1 MVPIYAVNAVRESS
15 MFLLCRKHAEY
26 LLISYL
32 FNEYFLFAVAR
43 LGIPWGQYICGQLER
58 VLWSLC
64 NIQFYDVSVG
74 LSKCRSPIG
83 TQTGDFSSSTSHVPS
98 VLSSRL
104 GNGERICTYVQA
116 WNPTIYSCQAYNDC
130 DIIVREWFTH
140 NFLQWSSDPAAV
152 FEYSAFLQYLRT

>member
-1 MVPIYAVNAVRESS
+1 MLSHVFSFSRILWMVPIYAVNAVRESS
-15 MFLLCRKHAEY
+15 MFSFMSEACKY

-43 LGIPWGQYICGQLER
+43 LGIPWRQHICGQLER

-64 NIQFYDVSVG
+64 NIQFYDVFVG
-74 LSKCRSPIG
+74 LSKCWSPIG
-83 TQTGDFSSSTSHVPS
+83 TQTGDFSSSTSYVPS
-98 VLSSRL
+98 LLSSRL

-116 WNPTIYSCQAYNDC
+116 RNPTIYSCQAYNDC

-140 NFLQWSSDPAAV
+140 NFL
-152 FEYSAFLQYLRT
+152 